1 MWCRCMGK
9 DRISP
14 SCNNAFLSPIPQ
26 SIAGIHHAKVTA
38 MAKENA
44 HGKKRKST
52 FDRPVRAQGFET
64 IIPNFFAVPFSK
76 GRMIN
81 SNKLKS

>member
-1 MWCRCMGK
+1 MGK
-9 DRISP
+9 DRILP

-52 FDRPVRAQGFET
+52 
-64 IIPNFFAVPFSK
+64 
-76 GRMIN
+76 
-81 SNKLKS
+81 L